1 VIALDTN
8 VLVRYLARD
17 DAAQTAQ
24 ALRLIES
31 RSASS
36 PAFISLVVLVELVWV
51 LERSYRIPKP
61 TVARYLHLLMTGDG
75 VVIEHQE
82 LAHEAL
88 SAFENQGADFADAV
102 IATLARSASCTTTY
116 TFDRKAA
123 RLPGF
128 TLL

>member
-1 VIALDTN
+1 MTALDTN
-8 VLVRYLARD
+8 VLVRYFARD
-17 DAAQTAQ
+17 DATQTAK
-24 ALRLIES
+24 ALRFIES

-36 PAFISLVVLVELVWV
+36 PAFISLVVLVEFVWV
-51 LERSYRIPKP
+51 LERSYHISRP
-61 TVARYLHLLMTGDG
+61 TLARYLHLLMTGDG
-75 VVIEHQE
+75 IVIEHQE

-102 IATLARSASCTTTY
+102 IATLARSANCTTTY

-123 RLPGF
+123 RLSGF